1 MTIEIDVKIIINNHQ
16 KPKDYLLFCNG
27 EFDITHGVQENEC
40 SRGVVDMVICYKKL
54 WKLLIDKGLNKT
66 DLQRLTGIS
75 SATITKLAKNET
87 VNTGILL
94 KICTALKCDT
104 SDIMSVVDVEDSI
117 GARTRL

>member
-1 MTIEIDVKIIINNHQ
+1 
-16 KPKDYLLFCNG
+16 
-27 EFDITHGVQENEC
+27 
-40 SRGVVDMVICYKKL
+40 MVICYKKL

-75 SATITKLAKNET
+75 SATITKLSKTET

-117 GARTRL
+117 SARTRL

>member
-1 MTIEIDVKIIINNHQ
+1 MKSIFYILGCLMMFV
-16 KPKDYLLFCNG
+16 LGFV
-27 EFDITHGVQENEC
+27 F
-40 SRGVVDMVICYKKL
+40 

-75 SATITKLAKNET
+75 SATITKLSKNET

-117 GARTRL
+117 SARTRL

>member
-1 MTIEIDVKIIINNHQ
+1 MI
-16 KPKDYLLFCNG
+16 
-27 EFDITHGVQENEC
+27 
-40 SRGVVDMVICYKKL
+40 ICYKKL

-75 SATITKLAKNET
+75 SATITKLSKNET

-104 SDIMSVVDVEDSI
+104 SDIMSVVDAKDSI

>member
-1 MTIEIDVKIIINNHQ
+1 MQ
-16 KPKDYLLFCNG
+16 FLRMGG
-27 EFDITHGVQENEC
+27 EMKSIFYILGCLMMFVL
-40 SRGVVDMVICYKKL
+40 GFVF

-75 SATITKLAKNET
+75 SATITKLSKNET

-104 SDIMSVVDVEDSI
+104 SDIMSVVDAEDSV

>member
-1 MTIEIDVKIIINNHQ
+1 MI
-16 KPKDYLLFCNG
+16 
-27 EFDITHGVQENEC
+27 
-40 SRGVVDMVICYKKL
+40 ICYKKL

-75 SATITKLAKNET
+75 SATITKLSKNEA

-104 SDIMSVVDVEDSI
+104 SDIMSVVEVEDSI